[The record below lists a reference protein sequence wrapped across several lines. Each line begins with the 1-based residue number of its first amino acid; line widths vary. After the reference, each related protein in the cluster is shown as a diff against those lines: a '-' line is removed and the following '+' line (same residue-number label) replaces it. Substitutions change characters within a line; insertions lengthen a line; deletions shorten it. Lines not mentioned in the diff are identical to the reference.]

1 MAIVKTWEV
10 NTLERDLSD
19 GHVNKVIYRVKAIDD
34 SDNTEAPD
42 SRQTGEVNFT
52 KPSSLPSDFV
62 AYDKLDASTCIGWVK
77 TALGSDGVAAVEA
90 AIDAAVAPAKTAVGK
105 HWS

>member
-10 NTLERDLSD
+10 NTMERDISD
-19 GHVNKVIYRVKAIDD
+19 GHVNKIIYRCKAIND

-62 AYDKLDASTCIGWVK
+62 AYDSLSDSVCIGWVK
-77 TALGSDGVAAVEA
+77 TALGSNGVAAVEA
-90 AIDAAVAPAKTAVGK
+90 AIDKALTPPTTAVGK
-105 HWS
+105 PWS

>member
-1 MAIVKTWEV
+1 MAINKVWQV

-19 GHVNKVIYRVKAIDD
+19 GHVNKVIWRCKAIDD

-42 SRQTGEVNFT
+42 SRQTGEVNLT

-62 AYDKLDASTCIGWVK
+62 AYDSLSDSVCIGWVK

-90 AIDAAVAPAKTAVGK
+90 RIDAALATATTAVGK
-105 HWS
+105 PWS

>member
-1 MAIVKTWEV
+1 MAINKVWEV
-10 NTLERDLSD
+10 NTMERDISD

-62 AYDKLDASTCIGWVK
+62 AYDSLSDSVCIGWAK

-90 AIDAAVAPAKTAVGK
+90 AIDSALATATTSVGK
-105 HWS
+105 PWS